1 MRAPAPAACPARLL
15 QVRFYEGN
23 PMSKYYDPVEALP
36 RAELENMQLA
46 KLQILTRY
54 VADNSPFYQKKFE
67 DNKIRPEDIRSL
79 DDFRKIPFTYKQD
92 LRNEYPYGLLAVSKD
107 EIVRLHA
114 SSGTTGVAT
123 VVLHTKE
130 DIDDWAELMAR
141 SFYAAGVRR
150 TDILQNMSGYGMFT
164 GGLGI
169 HYGSERLGCLTVPSG
184 PGNTNRQIQ
193 FIKDFGTTVVH
204 IIPSYA
210 LHVAAH
216 LNKHNIDPKSLP
228 WRIALIGAEPH
239 TEETRRKVEK
249 FLGLKAYNSYGL
261 SEMNGPG
268 VAFECTQQSG
278 MHIWEDAF
286 FAEIVDPDTNEPM
299 PDGELGELILTS
311 LNRRGMPLLRYRTRD
326 LTRFLPS
333 TCPCGRTHRRI
344 DRIFGRCDD
353 MLIIKGVNI
362 YPMQIERVLMSMP
375 EAGENYLI
383 ELYKEGPV
391 DQMRVKVEIREEYF
405 RDDMR
410 ALHALRDKI
419 AAALRDEILITPKV
433 ELVEYNSI
441 PHGEGK
447 AKRVVDLRDCE

>member
-1 MRAPAPAACPARLL
+1 MRGNVPRRCRLRP
-15 QVRFYEGN
+15 QGKT
-23 PMSKYYDPVEALP
+23 MSKYYDPVEALP
-36 RAELENMQLA
+36 RNELEALQLSRA
-46 KLQILTRY
+46 QELVRY
-54 VADNSPFYQKKFE
+54 VAANSPFYQKKFE
-67 DNKIRPEDIRSL
+67 ENKIRPEDIRSL
-79 DDFRKIPFTYKQD
+79 DDFSKIPFTYKQD

-107 EIVRLHA
+107 ELIRLHA

-123 VVLHTKE
+123 VILHTKD
-130 DIDDWAELMAR
+130 DIDNWADLMAR

-150 TDILQNMSGYGMFT
+150 NDILQNMSGYGMFT

-193 FIKDFGTTVVH
+193 FIRDFGTTVVH

-268 VAFECTQQSG
+268 VAFECTQQQG

-286 FAEIVDPDTNEPM
+286 LAEIVDPDTNEPM

-311 LNRRGMPLLRYRTRD
+311 LNRKGMPLLRYRTRD
-326 LTRFLPS
+326 LTRFLPGQ
-333 TCPCGRTHRRI
+333 CKCGRTHRRI

-362 YPMQIERVLMSMP
+362 YPMQIEQVLFDVEGTQPHYQIIVEREHHADRVTVLVEVTESLFSDQMKKQR
-375 EAGENYLI
+375 AI
-383 ELYKEGPV
+383 V
-391 DQMRVKVEIREEYF
+391 DQIKRRLSSELGVGIEVK
-405 RDDMR
+405 
-410 ALHALRDKI
+410 
-419 AAALRDEILITPKV
+419 
-433 ELVEYNSI
+433 LVEEKTLERS
-441 PHGEGK
+441 EGK
-447 AKRVVDLRDCE
+447 AKRVIDKRSF